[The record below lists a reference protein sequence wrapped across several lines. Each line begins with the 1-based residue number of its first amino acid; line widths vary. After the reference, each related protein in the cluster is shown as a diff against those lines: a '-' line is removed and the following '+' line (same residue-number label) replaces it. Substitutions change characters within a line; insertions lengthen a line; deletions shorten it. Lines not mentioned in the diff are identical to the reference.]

1 MNGPMAIAAPQG
13 TARFDKIVLDGLV
26 QRYGEVVAL
35 DHVSLAVRQGEF
47 LTLLGP
53 SGSGKTTLLNIICGA
68 LLPTEGRLLIDGVDI
83 THAAVRDRGLGMV
96 FQNYALLPHM
106 SVFDNVA
113 FPLRIRK
120 RGKPEIEQAVTNV
133 LQRVGLSGLAHRK
146 PRELSGG
153 QQQRVGI
160 ARCLVYAP
168 TIILMDEP
176 LGALDKKLREQ
187 MQEEVKRLHLELS
200 TTIIYVTHDQ
210 EEALNL
216 SDRICLMHRGRIE
229 QIGTPEE
236 LYFEPKTIFAADF
249 IGESN
254 LLAGTLV
261 DDTIFRLETDEL
273 VKIAD
278 PRGIPPGSPATL
290 LIRPEKIGMHATA
303 RDAANYARCIV
314 QTVSFV
320 GGLTRITASARDGTQ
335 FLLKTVSTQA
345 ESRVQ
350 VGAEVDIAWSA
361 ADGILLAE

>member
-1 MNGPMAIAAPQG
+1 MNAPNAAAEVQIARG
-13 TARFDKIVLDGLV
+13 SDKIVLDGLV
-26 QRYGEVVAL
+26 RRFGEVVAL
-35 DHVSLAVRQGEF
+35 DRVSLAIHDGEF

-83 THAAVRDRGLGMV
+83 TYAAVRDRGLGMV

-106 SVFDNVA
+106 TVFDNVA

-120 RGKPEIEQAVTNV
+120 RSRSDIERAVTDV
-133 LQRVGLSGLAHRK
+133 LGRVGLAGFAHRK

-187 MQEEVKRLHLELS
+187 MQEEVKRLHRELA

-216 SDRICLMHRGRIE
+216 SDRICLMHHGRIE
-229 QIGTPEE
+229 QIGTPHE
-236 LYFEPKTIFAADF
+236 LYFEPTTVFAADF
-249 IGESN
+249 VGESN
-254 LLAGTLV
+254 LFGGTLI
-261 DDTIFRLETDEL
+261 DAATFRMASGRL
-273 VKIAD
+273 VQVANA
-278 PRGIPPGSPATL
+278 RNIPPGRQATL
-290 LIRPEKIGMHATA
+290 LIRPEKISTQPTDGGRANHA
-303 RDAANYARCIV
+303 RGVV

-320 GGLTRITASARDGTQ
+320 GGLTRIMARAEDGTQ
-335 FLLKTVSTQA
+335 FLLKAVSTRIEAQ
-345 ESRVQ
+345 VQ
-350 VGAEVDIAWSA
+350 VGTQVDIAWSP